1 MMQLFLAWR
10 PFLDP
15 IDAHGVWWALLFP
28 LAFFISIA
36 YKGVRVGDLSFYW
49 KQVAMMTAQIII
61 GMFSLGFVSFLF
73 IEFVLPMMPMEM

>member
-1 MMQLFLAWR
+1 MQLFLAWR

-36 YKGVRVGDLSFYW
+36 YKGVRIGDLSVYW
-49 KQVAMMTAQIII
+49 KQVALMTVQIILGMIAI
-61 GMFSLGFVSFLF
+61 GVGSLLF
-73 IEFVLPMMPMEM
+73 IEFVLPMMPMKM